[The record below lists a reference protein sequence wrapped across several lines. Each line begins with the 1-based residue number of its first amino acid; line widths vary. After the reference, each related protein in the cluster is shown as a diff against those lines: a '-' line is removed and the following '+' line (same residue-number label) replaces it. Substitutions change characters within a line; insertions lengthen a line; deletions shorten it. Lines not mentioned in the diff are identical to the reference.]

1 MREGT
6 VDTAFVEFEI
16 PYNTRQ
22 QNYRRFHEEIALFL
36 NPRFVEIEHYS
47 VRRFV
52 CVRYVSHER
61 RRNRVASVAPS
72 GIIEV
77 YHIEL
82 GSFGIFVFVL
92 QEVIIDDG
100 TEVREFEV
108 VAVKRET
115 FFNLLFEEV
124 IHDRIRLSRT
134 GCAQYDCRPKGVDN
148 IYPSVIPLLL
158 VVESGG

>member
-22 QNYRRFHEEIALFL
+22 QNYRRFHEEISLFL
-36 NPRFVEIEHYS
+36 NPRLVEIEHYR

-52 CVRYVSHER
+52 CVRDVGHECR
-61 RRNRVASVAPS
+61 RDGIASVAPS

-82 GSFGIFVFVL
+82 GSFGVFVLVL
-92 QEVIIDDG
+92 QEVVIDNG
-100 TEVREFEV
+100 TEVGKFEM
-108 VAVKRET
+108 
-115 FFNLLFEEV
+115 
-124 IHDRIRLSRT
+124 
-134 GCAQYDCRPKGVDN
+134 
-148 IYPSVIPLLL
+148 
-158 VVESGG
+158 